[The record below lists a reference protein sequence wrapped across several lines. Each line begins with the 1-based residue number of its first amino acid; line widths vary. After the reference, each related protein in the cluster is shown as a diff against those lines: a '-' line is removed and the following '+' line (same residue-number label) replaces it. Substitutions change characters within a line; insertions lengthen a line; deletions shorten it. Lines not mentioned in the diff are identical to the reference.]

1 MFGINRA
8 APAPRPSGWLK
19 TACDAA
25 FYLDSDSGSGVMT
38 SCFLGTPGSAM
49 ASSADSKES
58 GEGSICAHGRKRYI
72 CKECG
77 GAGIC
82 EHGRVRSTCVQCPA
96 KTEAMR
102 ARVHAKEEADARRKA
117 KALEAKPVKPVV
129 TDVQRQANAEARA
142 EAKTVAKA
150 VAKAEAMAQ
159 KEAMR
164 ERLRLETLAR
174 QQQAASHQRQLF
186 REAASRQQ
194 AARDASSTANAPAAC
209 SGHTTPAG
217 CVPVSTVPPFDEI
230 VDALVAQVLRDSGCP
245 SQCLGVEAFAPAD
258 RVRKRYLHLALRL
271 HPDKT
276 SHPNAHLAFAA
287 VENAYGLLSQI

>member
-1 MFGINRA
+1 
-8 APAPRPSGWLK
+8 
-19 TACDAA
+19 
-25 FYLDSDSGSGVMT
+25 
-38 SCFLGTPGSAM
+38 
-49 ASSADSKES
+49 
-58 GEGSICAHGRKRYI
+58 
-72 CKECG
+72 
-77 GAGIC
+77 
-82 EHGRVRSTCVQCPA
+82 
-96 KTEAMR
+96 MR

-117 KALEAKPVKPVV
+117 KAAGKAKILAAKLQA
-129 TDVQRQANAEARA
+129 TDVQRQAHADARAEAKTVGKAEVKAQAMAQKEANAEARA

-194 AARDASSTANAPAAC
+194 AARDASSAAHEPAAC
-209 SGHTTPAG
+209 SEHATPAG
-217 CVPVSTVPPFDEI
+217 CVPVPTVPLFDAI